1 VGGHRDVPV
10 ADLPDRFSSMP
21 TQFARRAT
29 YLVLGALLIG
39 GLQLGA
45 GAVGAQGSG
54 VAPHVL
60 PPGDHTYS
68 LTVGHVTRTFVL
80 HVPTYNTA
88 VNRPLLLIYH
98 GAGGTSQSTENQT
111 DFSKVADT
119 TGEVVAYLQGV
130 NNHWNE
136 QVAGAPSTAD
146 DVGYTR
152 AAITLIERL
161 ISFDHKRIVAV
172 GFSNGALMVEDLG
185 CKLAGTLAL
194 IVPVEGE
201 LAAATS
207 PTCKPSRPIRVYEIH
222 GTADTE
228 ISYNGGKIAGHPVVV
243 LSAPK
248 SVARWARLDRCAA
261 TPKIGP
267 VVSGVKLTTYSH
279 CRNKV
284 GVVLRTLIGGV
295 HQWTPK
301 IGEIVAGVLP
311 PA

>member
-1 VGGHRDVPV
+1 
-10 ADLPDRFSSMP
+10 
-21 TQFARRAT
+21 
-29 YLVLGALLIG
+29 
-39 GLQLGA
+39 
-45 GAVGAQGSG
+45 
-54 VAPHVL
+54 
-60 PPGDHTYS
+60 
-68 LTVGHVTRTFVL
+68 
-80 HVPTYNTA
+80 
-88 VNRPLLLIYH
+88 
-98 GAGGTSQSTENQT
+98 
-111 DFSKVADT
+111 
-119 TGEVVAYLQGV
+119 VAYLQGV

-146 DVGYTR
+146 DVGYTK
-152 AAITLIERL
+152 AAITMIERL
-161 ISFDHKRIVAV
+161 LPFDHKRIVAV

-222 GTADTE
+222 GTADTV
-228 ISYNGGKIAGHPVVV
+228 ISYYGGKIAGHPVVV

-248 SVARWARLDRCAA
+248 SVARWAHLGHCAV
-261 TPKIGP
+261 TPKTSS
-267 VVSGVKLTTYSH
+267 VSSSVKLTTYSR

-295 HQWTPK
+295 HQWTNG

-311 PA
+311 PP

>member
-1 VGGHRDVPV
+1 
-10 ADLPDRFSSMP
+10 MP

-45 GAVGAQGSG
+45 GTVGAQGRG
-54 VAPHVL
+54 VAPHAL
-60 PPGDHTYS
+60 SPGDHPEK
-68 LTVGHVTRTFVL
+68 LMVGNVARTFVL
-80 HVPTYNTA
+80 HVPTNNTA
-88 VNRPLLLIYH
+88 VHRPLLLIYH
-98 GAGGTSQSTENQT
+98 GAGGSSQSTENQT
-111 DFSKVADT
+111 DFSQVADT

-146 DVGYTR
+146 DVGYTK
-152 AAITLIERL
+152 AAITMIERL
-161 ISFDHKRIVAV
+161 LPFDHKRIVAV

-222 GTADTE
+222 GTADTV
-228 ISYNGGKIAGHPVVV
+228 ISYYGGKIAGHPVVV

-248 SVARWARLDRCAA
+248 SVARWAHLGHCAV
-261 TPKIGP
+261 TPKTSS
-267 VVSGVKLTTYSH
+267 VSSSVKLTTYSR

-295 HQWTPK
+295 HQWTNG

-311 PA
+311 PP